1 MAKRNKV
8 TEAAPATVSETVSDF
23 AEEASAYLK
32 RLIEET
38 QLREAVEKL
47 IDEGQSRVEEL
58 DLPAKGAKAK
68 KEARK
73 QLKAAQQKAA
83 ETQKKA
89 SKKAT
94 KQQEKLARKSAG
106 LAAEGRVLAK
116 QKSPGLKG
124 RLALLVIGAIGA
136 LTVSE
141 TLRSKLLDL
150 LFGAEEEF
158 QYTPPEPPPT
168 GESPSPLSAV

>member
-8 TEAAPATVSETVSDF
+8 PEAAPAVVSDF
-23 AEEASAYLK
+23 AEEATSYLK
-32 RLIEET
+32 RLIDEAP
-38 QLREAVEKL
+38 LREALAKL
-47 IDEGQSRVEEL
+47 IDEGQSRVEDL
-58 DLPAKGAKAK
+58 DLPAKGRQAKR
-68 KEARK
+68 EAQK
-73 QLKAAQQKAA
+73 QLKLAQKKAVG
-83 ETQKKA
+83 TQKKA

-124 RLALLVIGAIGA
+124 RLALLLVAAVGA

-150 LFGAEEEF
+150 MFGAEEEF
-158 QYTPPEPPPT
+158 QYTPPEPPADGDAPA
-168 GESPSPLSAV
+168 PLSAV

>member
-8 TEAAPATVSETVSDF
+8 TEAAPAVASDF
-23 AEEASAYLK
+23 AEEATSYLR
-32 RLIEET
+32 RLIDET

-47 IDEGQSRVEEL
+47 IDEGQSRVEDLE
-58 DLPAKGAKAK
+58 LPARGRKAK
-68 KEARK
+68 KEAQK
-73 QLKAAQQKAA
+73 QLKAASKAA
-83 ETQKKA
+83 SKKATQTQKKA
-89 SKKAT
+89 AKKAT

-106 LAAEGRVLAK
+106 IAAEGRVLAK

-124 RLALLVIGAIGA
+124 RIALLGVGVIGA

-141 TLRSKLLDL
+141 TLRSKVLDL

-158 QYTPPEPPPT
+158 QYTPPEPPPA
-168 GESPSPLSAV
+168 GENPSPLSAV

>member
-8 TEAAPATVSETVSDF
+8 TEAAPAVASDF
-23 AEEASAYLK
+23 AEEATSYLK
-32 RLIEET
+32 RLIDEA
-38 QLREAVEKL
+38 QLREAVENL
-47 IDEGQSRVEEL
+47 INEGQSRVEDLEL
-58 DLPAKGAKAK
+58 QARGRKAK
-68 KEARK
+68 KEAQK
-73 QLKAAQQKAA
+73 QLKLASEKAA
-83 ETQKKA
+83 EAQKKA
-89 SKKAT
+89 SKKAI

-124 RLALLVIGAIGA
+124 RIALLGIGVIGA

-141 TLRSKLLDL
+141 TLRSKVLDL

-158 QYTPPEPPPT
+158 QYTPPEPPAT
-168 GESPSPLSAV
+168 GENPSPLSAV

>member
-1 MAKRNKV
+1 MAKRKEV
-8 TEAAPATVSETVSDF
+8 TAAAPAVVSDL
-23 AEEASAYLK
+23 AQEASSYLK
-32 RLIEET
+32 RLIDEA
-38 QLREAVEKL
+38 QLREAVENL
-47 IDEGQSRVEEL
+47 INEGQARVEDLE
-58 DLPAKGAKAK
+58 LPAKGRQAK
-68 KEARK
+68 KEAQK
-73 QLKAAQQKAA
+73 QLKVAQKKAS

-124 RLALLVIGAIGA
+124 RVVIVLAGAIGA

-141 TLRSKLLDL
+141 SLRSKVLDL

-158 QYTPPEPPPT
+158 QYTPPEPPEPPAA
-168 GESPSPLSAV
+168 GDNPSPLSAV

>member
-8 TEAAPATVSETVSDF
+8 TEAAPAVASDF
-23 AEEASAYLK
+23 AEEATSYLK
-32 RLIEET
+32 RLIDEA
-38 QLREAVEKL
+38 QLREAVQKL
-47 IDEGQSRVEEL
+47 IEEGQSRVEDL
-58 DLPAKGAKAK
+58 DLPAKGRQAK
-68 KEARK
+68 KEAQK
-73 QLKAAQQKAA
+73 QLKVAQKKAA

-106 LAAEGRVLAK
+106 IAAEGRVLAK

-124 RLALLVIGAIGA
+124 RLALLGIGAIGA

-158 QYTPPEPPPT
+158 QYTPPEPPADGDT
-168 GESPSPLSAV
+168 PSPLSAV

>member
-1 MAKRNKV
+1 MAKKRKV
-8 TEAAPATVSETVSDF
+8 TEAAPAVVSDYV
-23 AEEASAYLK
+23 EEATSYLK
-32 RLIEET
+32 RLIDEA
-38 QLREAVEKL
+38 QLREAVETL
-47 IDEGQSRVEEL
+47 INEGQSRVEEL
-58 DLPAKGAKAK
+58 NLPAKGAKAK
-68 KEARK
+68 KEAQK
-73 QLKAAQQKAA
+73 QLKLAQKKAA

-89 SKKAT
+89 SKKAV

-124 RLALLVIGAIGA
+124 RLALLLVAAIGG

-141 TLRSKLLDL
+141 TLRSKVLDL

-158 QYTPPEPPPT
+158 QYTPPAPPEPPA
-168 GESPSPLSAV
+168 GDSPSPLSAV

>member
-8 TEAAPATVSETVSDF
+8 TEAAPAVASDYV
-23 AEEASAYLK
+23 EEATAYLK
-32 RLIEET
+32 RLVDEA
-38 QLREAVEKL
+38 QLREAVAKL
-47 IDEGQSRVEEL
+47 IDNGQSHIDDL
-58 DLPAKGAKAK
+58 DLPAKGRNAK
-68 KEARK
+68 KEAQK
-73 QLKAAQQKAA
+73 QLKIAQKKAA

-94 KQQEKLARKSAG
+94 KQQEKLARKAAG
-106 LAAEGRVLAK
+106 KAAEGKVLAK

-124 RLALLVIGAIGA
+124 KLALGGIGAIGA

-158 QYTPPEPPPT
+158 QYTPPEPPAPA
-168 GESPSPLSAV
+168 GETPPLSAV